1 MALNTFSYPELDDY
15 GKGVGS
21 IPEFIMT
28 NYQLITTKSFVQG
41 VRKTFSNKVIAY
53 KWKFQRKESSDFG
66 DGFYTTPSIIYAP
79 KHIRIIRNSTLLI
92 FNWKDLG
99 GNNITTG
106 YINKDE
112 WISTVKGYIC
122 INNITKPELPNYS

>member
-1 MALNTFSYPELDDY
+1 MFTTCFIEVFSIHKYRDISRLIWY
-15 GKGVGS
+15 GILLC
-21 IPEFIMT
+21 IP
-28 NYQLITTKSFVQG
+28 
-41 VRKTFSNKVIAY
+41 
-53 KWKFQRKESSDFG
+53 ESSDFG
-66 DGFYTTPSIIYAP
+66 DGFYTNPSIIYAL

-122 INNITKPELPNYS
+122 INDITKPELPNYG